1 MKTPSAKDQAA
12 GGNDHGP
19 HDIDCETDLIGYI
32 NSASILAETKLEI
45 MQRAVAR
52 SPKVCINAHGIQIP
66 SLLDLGSDVTLLR
79 QAYFE
84 KNISCL
90 RFRRQQG
97 KRPKPINYST

>member
-19 HDIDCETDLIGYI
+19 HDLNYETDLIRFI
-32 NSASILAETKLEI
+32 HSASILAETKLEI

-66 SLLDLGSDVTLLR
+66 SFVGFG
-79 QAYFE
+79 Q
-84 KNISCL
+84 
-90 RFRRQQG
+90 
-97 KRPKPINYST
+97 